1 MPDGAKLD
9 REVEVTLTSMDGAK
23 TRISIV
29 QMGFPSAESGEA
41 FGAAFPGVFAR
52 LEQMAQARLARYR
65 HPRGTAQ

>member
-9 REVEVTLTSMDGAK
+9 SDVDVTLTSMDGAK

-29 QMGFPSAESGEA
+29 QRGFPSGDSAEA

-52 LEQMAQARLARYR
+52 LERRVQARLTLNR
-65 HPRGTAQ
+65 HPRGNAQ